1 MFQPLFLS
9 TKRHLVRRF
18 DANFFV
24 AARMRLTEGVG
35 ALTGTDRPPVAAVV
49 TGEGAPL
56 PGTAGFAGAWRTL
69 HGVAAQR
76 LGLPVE
82 AVLYAPFGR
91 ARCTR
96 PAGPLLEDLS
106 ETWVERPSRGS
117 EERTLHDAEGTFR
130 VAVER
135 IGGETPERSAVWG
148 AVFSEPFDR
157 ETLERLCTEF
167 EGATLARRRATEGG
181 VTGDFLW
188 IAAPRPTLKRR
199 ALEGRREALAEVA
212 AALLA
217 QSEVREEGVS
227 LTIRGAETVAS
238 EVREE
243 GVSLTIRGAETV
255 AEAERIAAFLA
266 THGARLRPDDFWRA
280 LVTAELPGFEWNR
293 IAIASDDGVILKN
306 GVWHDDALVRPAASL
321 TIHLCRGHCGWRGT
335 ITQNTR
341 E

>member
-106 ETWVERPSRGS
+106 ETLVERPIRWS

-135 IGGETPERSAVWG
+135 IGGETPEGSAVWG

-199 ALEGRREALAEVA
+199 ALEWRREALAEVA
-212 AALLA
+212 AELLA
-217 QSEVREEGVS
+217 K
-227 LTIRGAETVAS
+227 S

>member
-106 ETWVERPSRGS
+106 ETLVERPIRWS
-117 EERTLHDAEGTFR
+117 EERTLHAAEGTFR

-212 AALLA
+212 AELLA
-217 QSEVREEGVS
+217 K
-227 LTIRGAETVAS
+227 S

>member
-106 ETWVERPSRGS
+106 ETLVERPIRWS

-199 ALEGRREALAEVA
+199 ALEGRREALTEVA
-212 AALLA
+212 AELLA
-217 QSEVREEGVS
+217 K
-227 LTIRGAETVAS
+227 S

-335 ITQNTR
+335 ITLNTR

>member
-96 PAGPLLEDLS
+96 PAGPLQEDLS
-106 ETWVERPSRGS
+106 ETLVERPIRWS
-117 EERTLHDAEGTFR
+117 EELTLHDTEGTFR

-212 AALLA
+212 AELLA
-217 QSEVREEGVS
+217 K
-227 LTIRGAETVAS
+227 S

>member
-1 MFQPLFLS
+1 MFQPLFLT
-9 TKRHLVRRF
+9 TKRHLVRRI
-18 DANFFV
+18 DANGFL
-24 AARMRLTEGVG
+24 AARMRLTAGVTS
-35 ALTGTDRPPVAAVV
+35 LTGTDRPPVVAVV
-49 TGEGAPL
+49 TGEDAPL

-76 LGLPVE
+76 LGLPAE

-96 PAGPLLEDLS
+96 AAGPLIEDLS
-106 ETWVERPSRGS
+106 QPLVERPIAWR

-157 ETLERLCTEF
+157 ETLERLCTEL

-188 IAAPRPTLKRR
+188 IAAPRPTLKNR
-199 ALEGRREALAEVA
+199 ARDDRREALAEVA
-212 AALLA
+212 AELLA
-217 QSEVREEGVS
+217 KSA
-227 LTIRGAETVAS
+227 I
-238 EVREE
+238 REE

-266 THGARLRPDDFWRA
+266 THGARLGADDFWRA

-306 GVWHDDALVRPAASL
+306 GVWHDDPLVRPASSL

-335 ITQNTR
+335 ITLNTR

>member
-1 MFQPLFLS
+1 MTQPLFLS

-35 ALTGTDRPPVAAVV
+35 ALTGTERPPVAAVV

-56 PGTAGFAGAWRTL
+56 PGTAGFAGAWRAL

-82 AVLYAPFGR
+82 AVLYAPIGR
-91 ARCTR
+91 ARSMCA
-96 PAGPLLEDLS
+96 AGPLLEDLS
-106 ETWVERPSRGS
+106 ETFAECPLPRS

-130 VAVER
+130 VVVER

-157 ETLERLCTEF
+157 EALERLCTEL
-167 EGATLARRRATEGG
+167 EGATLSRRRATEGG

-188 IAAPRPTLKRR
+188 IAAPRPSLKRR

-212 AALLA
+212 AELLA
-217 QSEVREEGVS
+217 KSS
-227 LTIRGAETVAS
+227 
-238 EVREE
+238 VREE

-266 THGARLRPDDFWRA
+266 THGARLRADDFWRA
-280 LVTAELPGFEWNR
+280 VVMAELPGFEWNR
-293 IAIASDDGVILKN
+293 IAIASEDGVILKN

-335 ITQNTR
+335 IIQNTR

>member
-1 MFQPLFLS
+1 MSQPLFLS
-9 TKRHLVRRF
+9 TKRHLVRLF
-18 DANFFV
+18 DANYFV
-24 AARMRLTEGVG
+24 AARMRLTEGVRV
-35 ALTGTDRPPVAAVV
+35 LTGSDRPRVAALV

-56 PGTAGFAGAWRTL
+56 PGTTGFAGAWRAL
-69 HGVAAQR
+69 QGVAAER
-76 LGLPVE
+76 LGLSVE
-82 AVLYAPFGR
+82 AVLYAPLGR
-91 ARCTR
+91 ARYTR

-106 ETWVERPSRGS
+106 QPLIERPIRWS
-117 EERTLHDAEGTFR
+117 EERTLHDAQGPFR
-130 VAVER
+130 IEVER

-157 ETLERLCTEF
+157 ETLELVCAEL

-188 IAAPRPTLKRR
+188 VAAPRPALKRR
-199 ALEGRREALAEVA
+199 TIDGRREALSEVA
-212 AALLA
+212 AELLA
-217 QSEVREEGVS
+217 KN
-227 LTIRGAETVAS
+227 AAS
-238 EVREE
+238 EE
-243 GVSLTIRGAETV
+243 SIFLSIRGAETV

-266 THGARLRPDDFWRA
+266 THGARFRLDDFWRA

-306 GVWHDDALVRPAASL
+306 GVWHDDAVVRPASSL

-335 ITQNTR
+335 ITLNIR